1 MTTYDSAFS
10 RPPAPPPL
18 DLVQAFL
25 NSVDLEDGPDAFA
38 SVASL
43 EAWAAAYFPDS
54 SAPLDENDRT
64 RAIAARETLRDI
76 VEGDES
82 GEAVAR
88 LQRILDGIVLTM
100 RLGED
105 GNLALESIHGGMDAI
120 LSRIMSGVHHAMIDG
135 SWQRLKICH
144 NDACRW
150 AFYDASRNRSAV
162 WCSMATCGSQAKART
177 YRSRLGKKGV
187 R

>member
-43 EAWAAAYFPDS
+43 EAWVTTHIPDA
-54 SAPLDENDRT
+54 SASLDEEDRT
-64 RAIAARETLRDI
+64 CAIAAREALRDI

-82 GEAVAR
+82 GEAAVR

-100 RLGED
+100 RLGHD
-105 GNLALESIHGGMDAI
+105 GDVDIVATRGGIDAVLA
-120 LSRIMSGVHHAMIDG
+120 RIMSGVQHAMIDG
-135 SWQRLKICH
+135 SWHRLKICR
-144 NDACRW
+144 NDVCRW

-162 WCSMATCGSQAKART
+162 WCSMATCGSQAKARAWRA
-177 YRSRLGKKGV
+177 RSGKKV
-187 R
+187 AR